1 MNVLNNMM
9 NELMHEKELAA
20 LSATC
25 HVSNGE
31 CSGAYSFEDSA
42 SECYLSSYQLNV

>member
-1 MNVLNNMM
+1 MTISNNMM

-20 LSATC
+20 MSATC

-31 CSGAYSFEDSA
+31 CSGAYSFEDTA
-42 SECYLSSYQLNV
+42 SECFFSSFQVSV